1 MLLLIKLG
9 ALVAGVFGQTVS
21 DRTAKLVG
29 GVSLAIALVILAYTG
44 KAIYDRNVIAQHE
57 AAEHAKDVE
66 AALRGE
72 REANQAQ
79 AERDKASAEIN
90 KKLEQAAEE
99 AAKADPAGASK
110 AVGPTTKAYYDT
122 LRKEKKQ

>member
-29 GVSLAIALVILAYTG
+29 GVSLAVVLVILAITG

-57 AAEHAKDVE
+57 ADEHAKDVE

-72 REANQAQ
+72 R
-79 AERDKASAEIN
+79 
-90 KKLEQAAEE
+90 
-99 AAKADPAGASK
+99 
-110 AVGPTTKAYYDT
+110 
-122 LRKEKKQ
+122 